1 MVQVQREVDRLSKW
15 TPQVNFGGRLARM
28 IAITAL
34 ICVIC
39 YESVCLFW
47 TSEPSDFI
55 EAGVYL
61 GEKTKSDFN

>member
-1 MVQVQREVDRLSKW
+1 
-15 TPQVNFGGRLARM
+15 M
-28 IAITAL
+28 IAVTAL